1 MMCMCDLPQLAVY
14 FLEKALE
21 VYYGKSDH
29 QAQWN
34 TGPYVRTMEDN
45 HLNIGSTYNQ
55 MGLAYKVRYT
65 SPCLLLSKPCRE
77 LVLY

>member
-1 MMCMCDLPQLAVY
+1 MVQLAVY

-21 VYYGKSDH
+21 VHSGQTD
-29 QAQWN
+29 QVVQWN

-55 MGLAYKVRYT
+55 MGLAYKVRPT
-65 SPCLLLSKPCRE
+65 TP
-77 LVLY
+77 